1 MRQTLDVQCSSCG
14 ARLVLEAN
22 LRTIECPYCAASSIV
37 ERAADPERPAPSFV
51 LGFAV
56 SQIQARERAA
66 EWLRTRSLFAKK
78 GLHKAAVENVR
89 GIYVPAYLYSSAA
102 SSTFSAEIGEEYQR
116 TESYTTTE
124 NGKTVRKTRT
134 VTEIEWRPLSGR
146 LAEYIPDVLVT
157 ASRGLANDEL
167 EAIEPFDLRLLRRYD
182 PALLS
187 GWAAEEP
194 SISSQQC
201 LELARR
207 EALERTSKRLD
218 GFMPGDKHRG
228 LEQSTE
234 LSNEAL
240 DLCLVPVWVMA
251 ARYRENAE
259 PVRIVINGQS
269 GEIHGETPLSWL
281 KIGAAIAVFLAVV
294 AAVVFALSAG

>member
-1 MRQTLDVQCSSCG
+1 MDVQCSSCG
-14 ARLVLEAN
+14 ARLALEEN

-37 ERAADPERPAPSFV
+37 ERAADPERPSPTFV
-51 LGFAV
+51 LGFSV

-66 EWLRTRSLFAKK
+66 DWLRGRSLFAKK
-78 GLHKAAVENVR
+78 GVHKAAVENVR
-89 GIYVPAYLYSSAA
+89 GVYVPAYLYSSAA
-102 SSTFSAEIGEEYQR
+102 TSGFSADIGEEYQR

-124 NGKTVRKTRT
+124 NGKTVTKTRR
-134 VTEIEWRPLSGR
+134 VTETEWRPLSGR
-146 LAEYIPDVLVT
+146 FAEYIPDVLVT
-157 ASRGLANDEL
+157 ASRGLANEEL

-194 SISSQQC
+194 SMSGSQC
-201 LELARR
+201 LKVARR
-207 EALERTSKRLD
+207 EALERTGERLS

-234 LSNEAL
+234 LSNEEL

-251 ARYRENAE
+251 ARYREKAA

-269 GEIHGETPLSWL
+269 GEVHGETPLSWL
-281 KIGAAIAVFLAVV
+281 KIGGAAIALLAVL
-294 AAVVFALSAG
+294 AAIVFALSGA